1 MVVLD
6 ATIVNVAL
14 PDIQKALGFSG
25 TGLEWVVNAYALTFG
40 GLLLLGGR
48 AGDIL
53 GRRRVFIAGIILF
66 SVASLLGGFATSEAW
81 LLAARALQGVGGAI
95 VAPTALALVTTTF
108 PEGPPRNRAMGVY
121 AAMSIGGAAVGL
133 LAGGLLTTYL
143 SWRWVLFVNVPIGV
157 VVALLA
163 PRAIAAAP
171 PREVEAVT
179 AGHRRARRGGFDIP
193 GAITSTLGLA
203 ALVYGLSSAATSANG
218 VSHWGDTKVIVSLV
232 AAVVLL
238 GGFLLIES
246 RSKQALMPL
255 RIFKNRNRSG
265 AYLIMLCVG
274 TAMFGMFFFL
284 TIFVQTVWGYSAL
297 KTGIAYL
304 PMVATIMVM
313 AGVSAQLVPRIGAR
327 PLLLIGSAVGTG
339 GMFWLSRINEHSTYA
354 GGLLGPLIVTAAGL
368 GMLFMPLTLI
378 ALSKVQDKD
387 SGLASSLL
395 NTGQQVGGSIGLAV
409 LGTVAWTV
417 VANTARSSAAH
428 AKAAAAAAAQAGH
441 PLHETSAQIAQAK
454 AAIYNHALSVGFSR
468 GFEVS
473 ALIAL
478 IALIV
483 TVAMIRVTREDLAGV
498 QAMPGA

>member
-1 MVVLD
+1 R
-6 ATIVNVAL
+6 
-14 PDIQKALGFSG
+14 G
-25 TGLEWVVNAYALTFG
+25 T
-40 GLLLLGGR
+40 
-48 AGDIL
+48 
-53 GRRRVFIAGIILF
+53 
-66 SVASLLGGFATSEAW
+66 
-81 LLAARALQGVGGAI
+81 
-95 VAPTALALVTTTF
+95 
-108 PEGPPRNRAMGVY
+108 
-121 AAMSIGGAAVGL
+121 
-133 LAGGLLTTYL
+133 
-143 SWRWVLFVNVPIGV
+143 
-157 VVALLA
+157 
-163 PRAIAAAP
+163 
-171 PREVEAVT
+171 
-179 AGHRRARRGGFDIP
+179 GFDIP

-203 ALVYGLSSAATSANG
+203 ALVYGLSSAATTANG

-238 GGFLLIES
+238 AGFLIIES

-313 AGVSAQLVPRIGAR
+313 AGLSAQLVPKIGAR
-327 PLLLIGSAVGTG
+327 PLLLAGSAIGTG

-368 GMLFMPLTLI
+368 GVLFMPITLI
-378 ALSKVQDKD
+378 ALSKVQDQD

-417 VANTARSSAAH
+417 VANTARNSAAH
-428 AKAAAAAAAQAGH
+428 AKAAAEAAARAGH
-441 PLHETSAQIAQAK
+441 PLHESAAQIASAK
-454 AAIYNHALSVGFSR
+454 TAIYNHALSVGFSR

-483 TVAMIRVTREDLAGV
+483 TIAMIRVKREDLAGV